1 MIHTSL
7 KTLGCYQILTQ
18 VFQFTNTFKLSSTQ
32 DKGGTLLLNYEVDTH
47 LPSLRGWK
55 AEST

>member
-47 LPSLRGWK
+47 LPSLRG
-55 AEST
+55 